1 MIYVT
6 GDIHGDITRFKNRK
20 IKRLKK
26 SDTLIVCGDFGFV
39 YDDSEQEKKAL
50 KWLSKRRYNIVFV
63 DGAHDNTELLQNY
76 ELCDFAG
83 APARRIN
90 DRVYLLLRGEVYNI
104 EDKKIFAFGSG
115 LSESYNIIT
124 DIVSSNAGSLPTSKE
139 TENGIKNLEKVANEV
154 DYIVTYDAPISAKT
168 YIGETTNNNGLNSYL
183 EEIYKLAN
191 FKCWYFGRYHKDKA
205 VTRLFKAMYEDVV
218 PMYELPSKK
227 KKKRQI

>member
-6 GDIHGDITRFKNRK
+6 GDLHGDLKRFKQRK

-26 SDTLIVCGDFGFV
+26 DDTLIVCGDFGFV
-39 YDDSEQEKKAL
+39 YAEDKQEEKAL
-50 KWLSKRRYNIVFV
+50 KWLSKRKYNVLFV
-63 DGAHDNTELLQNY
+63 DGAHDKVELLEKY

-83 APARRIN
+83 SKARRIN
-90 DRVYLLLRGEVYNI
+90 ERVYMLLRGNVYTI

-115 LSESYNIIT
+115 LSESYNIIS
-124 DIVSSNAGSLPTSKE
+124 DIISSNAGSLPTTEE
-139 TENGIKNLEKVANEV
+139 TKNGIENLSSVDNQV

-168 YIGETTNNNGLNSYL
+168 YIGEANHNGLNTYF

-205 VTRLFKAMYEDVV
+205 VTRLFKAVYEDVLPV
-218 PMYELPSKK
+218 YETP
-227 KKKRQI
+227 KKKRG

>member
-6 GDIHGDITRFKNRK
+6 GDLHGDLKRFKQRK

-26 SDTLIVCGDFGFV
+26 DDTLIICGDFGFV
-39 YDDSEQEKKAL
+39 YAEDKQEEKAL
-50 KWLSKRRYNIVFV
+50 KWLSKRKYNVLFV
-63 DGAHDNTELLQNY
+63 DGAHDKVELLEKY

-83 APARRIN
+83 SKARRIN
-90 DRVYLLLRGEVYNI
+90 ERVYMLLRGNVYTI

-115 LSESYNIIT
+115 LSESYNIIS
-124 DIVSSNAGSLPTSKE
+124 DIISSNAGSLPTTEE
-139 TENGIKNLEKVANEV
+139 TKNGIENLSSVDNQV

-168 YIGETTNNNGLNSYL
+168 YIGEANHNGLNTYF

-205 VTRLFKAMYEDVV
+205 VTRLFKAVYEDVLPV
-218 PMYELPSKK
+218 YETP
-227 KKKRQI
+227 KKKRG

>member
-6 GDIHGDITRFKNRK
+6 GDTHGDISRFKQRK

-26 SDTLIVCGDFGFV
+26 DDTLVVCGDLGFV

-50 KWLSKRRYNIVFV
+50 KWLSKRKYTVIFV
-63 DGAHDNTELLQNY
+63 DGAHDNTELLEKY

-90 DRVYLLLRGEVYNI
+90 DKVYMLLRGNVYTI
-104 EDKKIFAFGSG
+104 EEKKIFAFGSG
-115 LSESYNIIT
+115 LSESYNIVS
-124 DIVSSNAGSLPTSKE
+124 DIVSSNAGSLPTSEE
-139 TENGIKNLEKVANEV
+139 TANGIKNLEKAGNEI
-154 DYIVTYDAPISAKT
+154 DFIVTYDAPISAKT
-168 YIGETTNNNGLNSYL
+168 YIGENANNNGLNIYL
-183 EEIYKLAN
+183 EEVYKVAN

-205 VTRLFKAMYEDVV
+205 VTRLFKAMYEDVL

-227 KKKRQI
+227 KKH